1 MTKFVGLVNGK
12 LYNNEK
18 DFSKAALDAINAK
31 DGLLS
36 ISSYYTS
43 DSTDNGV
50 KTEVENPETSTPE
63 TLDAPASTKSTQVER
78 TEKDETKVEPQNVVP
93 EKDYVIVDGED
104 KDYEITLGL
113 YNKLTSATNKNE
125 IRKVVTKVKEDID
138 ADIKKTNDSAK
149 DIQIK
154 IDNLNEDLYCAE
166 NKIDE
171 LYNRKRYYNHILDIV
186 GSNQHGRPVKK
197 RSDSFWDI
205 LDIYNFLR

>member
-12 LYNNEK
+12 LYDNEK
-18 DFSKAALDAINAK
+18 DFSKAAFDAINTK

-43 DSTDNGV
+43 DSGENGV
-50 KTEVENPETSTPE
+50 KTEVETKATTETSTPD

-78 TEKDETKVEPQNVVP
+78 TEKDESQNVVP

-113 YNKLTSATNKNE
+113 YNKLTSATNKDE